1 MLATIATAFQ
11 VAGVSSMV
19 LAKIILASGIWV
31 FATVEVGFSK
41 WLRKTGR
48 YRHAILLATCCVSGL
63 ASVRVGSLIAEMRY
77 QSESAANRLVTP
89 EVLFNFDR
97 ERDIINWRKRCP
109 RECDW
114 GVQMRIDTRPKLESA
129 NVTFRSAS
137 YRKSSEQFI
146 KLRDI
151 RTLMPWYRTPDS
163 YNPVDISDSDFFT
176 VFNSSRD
183 LKQLILVIKEKNV
196 SEFDPLTK
204 GMQKGQYQLEIGVI
218 AKNLPNAVVAILL
231 VTWAGPGHWPDGLD
245 MCIEQVENPGL
256 KPALRFRDPICQ
268 AKAQMH

>member
-1 MLATIATAFQ
+1 
-11 VAGVSSMV
+11 
-19 LAKIILASGIWV
+19 
-31 FATVEVGFSK
+31 
-41 WLRKTGR
+41 
-48 YRHAILLATCCVSGL
+48 
-63 ASVRVGSLIAEMRY
+63 
-77 QSESAANRLVTP
+77 
-89 EVLFNFDR
+89 
-97 ERDIINWRKRCP
+97 
-109 RECDW
+109 
-114 GVQMRIDTRPKLESA
+114 
-129 NVTFRSAS
+129 
-137 YRKSSEQFI
+137 
-146 KLRDI
+146 
-151 RTLMPWYRTPDS
+151 MPWYRTPDS